1 MGGHGGI
8 GANDVLGI
16 LIVTGVTIPA
26 LTAMRLYITLRAE
39 KRKGRRTA
47 ATRWGIKVTGEG
59 FLVVVALLSTVQV
72 VLWGWNTVEE
82 LTEKADEGKPEDWA
96 MVPGIPYLKVGLSFP
111 PPTPLFYSQF
121 LGIFTGSFNP
131 GLWRTH
137 SPRFL
142 YLHFPRGIEPGEG
155 IILIPPIP
163 KSTCPPP
170 PPNFL
175 GREKEKLLIFLHAL
189 ALRPPI
195 CYLEKLLG
203 INIVHP
209 SSLGTQRCIPVSL
222 LRPCTYPKRKV
233 PKTAIC
239 CNGDDTGI
247 IGRDSSDPDD
257 VV

>member
-26 LTAMRLYITLRAE
+26 LTAVRLYITLRAE

-47 ATRWGIKVTGEG
+47 ATRWGIKVIGEG
-59 FLVVVALLSTVQV
+59 FLVVVALLSTIQV
-72 VLWGWNTVEE
+72 VLWGWNVVEE

-111 PPTPLFYSQF
+111 TPLFYSQF

-131 GLWRTH
+131 RLWRTH
-137 SPRFL
+137 FPRYL
-142 YLHFPRGIEPGEG
+142 YLHFLRRIGSEEG

-170 PPNFL
+170 PTSL
-175 GREKEKLLIFLHAL
+175 SEKMK
-189 ALRPPI
+189 
-195 CYLEKLLG
+195 
-203 INIVHP
+203 
-209 SSLGTQRCIPVSL
+209 RC
-222 LRPCTYPKRKV
+222 
-233 PKTAIC
+233 
-239 CNGDDTGI
+239 
-247 IGRDSSDPDD
+247 
-257 VV
+257 

>member
-121 LGIFTGSFNP
+121 LGIFMGSFNP

-137 SPRFL
+137 SPRYL

-155 IILIPPIP
+155 IILMPPIP

-170 PPNFL
+170 
-175 GREKEKLLIFLHAL
+175 KLPWT
-189 ALRPPI
+189 R
-195 CYLEKLLG
+195 
-203 INIVHP
+203 
-209 SSLGTQRCIPVSL
+209 
-222 LRPCTYPKRKV
+222 KRKV
-233 PKTAIC
+233 INFPARARFTAAYMLFREASGHQYRTPFISGNSKVHSC
-239 CNGDDTGI
+239 VSTTTLYL
-247 IGRDSSDPDD
+247 P
-257 VV
+257 